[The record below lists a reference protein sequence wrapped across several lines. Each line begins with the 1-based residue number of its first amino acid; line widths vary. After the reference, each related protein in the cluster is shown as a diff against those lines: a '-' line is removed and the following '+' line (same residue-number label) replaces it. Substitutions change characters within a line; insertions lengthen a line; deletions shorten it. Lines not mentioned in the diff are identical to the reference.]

1 MTNPT
6 KSGAI
11 TNVMSFSSKEST
23 PFGGKLPDLSIT
35 QFKIEKEAVSQEEK
49 QNLLEDLNHI
59 LCFDCNHSS
68 RSSNKLFRTHFH
80 INR

>member
-49 QNLLEDLNHI
+49 QNILKNLNH
-59 LCFDCNHSS
+59 
-68 RSSNKLFRTHFH
+68 LFKAKVFLFMT
-80 INR
+80 

>member
-35 QFKIEKEAVSQEEK
+35 QFKIEKEAVSQEE
-49 QNLLEDLNHI
+49 
-59 LCFDCNHSS
+59 
-68 RSSNKLFRTHFH
+68 T
-80 INR
+80 